1 MPMPAPKPR
10 IDKPYKLK
18 LVLVL
23 GLTDK
28 TKLGEWLRGALV
40 SHGAGDDSHRRDTG
54 IFFLD
59 NGSFIILGLIQP
71 QVLPHS
77 EQPKT
82 HDHIH
87 KCDRPYEEPIYGLRS
102 LELPCHPNRDIN
114 SLVIHSSR
122 LAPDSIGS
130 LCCT

>member
-54 IFFLD
+54 IFFWIMEALL
-59 NGSFIILGLIQP
+59 SLASYSLKSYLILNNRKHMTTSTSVTG
-71 QVLPHS
+71 HT
-77 EQPKT
+77 KN
-82 HDHIH
+82 
-87 KCDRPYEEPIYGLRS
+87 RS
-102 LELPCHPNRDIN
+102 TD
-114 SLVIHSSR
+114 
-122 LAPDSIGS
+122 
-130 LCCT
+130 